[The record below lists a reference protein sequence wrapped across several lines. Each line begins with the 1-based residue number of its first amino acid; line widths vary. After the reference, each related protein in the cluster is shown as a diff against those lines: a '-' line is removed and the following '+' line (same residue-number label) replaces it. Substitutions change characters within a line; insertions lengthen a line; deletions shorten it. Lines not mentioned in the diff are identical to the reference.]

1 MSFYSCGW
9 TVISPPDH
17 ELPEGCNRP
26 VATEARPAVLG
37 TVGLQTPVET
47 PPPTPVSGL
56 LPFCLPEPKDNVT
69 SAYSS
74 GAPGLTFPCP
84 LTPHPPKCSFLVP
97 CPAADTQ
104 PDGSPASSCPPT
116 PPPGSLSAR
125 HSSQQSS
132 PEPAG
137 SRSQAPGLTCHTG
150 DVGWQSQVRMSLK
163 GLEVTPLLTRPLG
176 KFASA
181 TPNLTPP

>member
-9 TVISPPDH
+9 TVISPPDQ

-26 VATEARPAVLG
+26 VATEACPVVLG
-37 TVGLQTPVET
+37 TVSLQTPVET

-84 LTPHPPKCSFLVP
+84 PAPDPPTCSFLVP

-104 PDGSPASSCPPT
+104 PDGSPASSCPPPPT
-116 PPPGSLSAR
+116 PR
-125 HSSQQSS
+125 
-132 PEPAG
+132 
-137 SRSQAPGLTCHTG
+137 
-150 DVGWQSQVRMSLK
+150 QSQCSSLQA
-163 GLEVTPLLTRPLG
+163 T
-176 KFASA
+176 KFSGAGRQQEPGTGA
-181 TPNLTPP
+181 HLPHG

>member
-9 TVISPPDH
+9 TVISPPDQ

-26 VATEARPAVLG
+26 VATEACPVVLG
-37 TVGLQTPVET
+37 TVSLQTPVET

-84 LTPHPPKCSFLVP
+84 PAPDPPTCSFLVP

-104 PDGSPASSCPPT
+104 PDGSPASSCPPPPHPQAVSVLVT
-116 PPPGSLSAR
+116 PGNKVLRGRQAAGAR
-125 HSSQQSS
+125 HRGS
-132 PEPAG
+132 PATRVTRAG
-137 SRSQAPGLTCHTG
+137 R
-150 DVGWQSQVRMSLK
+150 VR
-163 GLEVTPLLTRPLG
+163 
-176 KFASA
+176 
-181 TPNLTPP
+181 